1 MSVYL
6 GVNFNNVRKAL
17 WLIYYGE
24 AIAEEDAYKYIL
36 PMKQNFFNPVEDMGD
51 DTYIQYFIDR
61 DERITQDQFGYNTN
75 FLYKMADVSL
85 RFIGKQ
91 AEDWAKATHHFTK
104 RTSVSKIFAGVC
116 NASFME
122 AIGDIYPITVDFFG
136 KNPAI
141 AFDVEIK
148 LQYNEVMKLDWEPL
162 TGVTL
167 APGEII

>member
-1 MSVYL
+1 M
-6 GVNFNNVRKAL
+6 F
-17 WLIYYGE
+17 
-24 AIAEEDAYKYIL
+24 
-36 PMKQNFFNPVEDMGD
+36 Q
-51 DTYIQYFIDR
+51 
-61 DERITQDQFGYNTN
+61 
-75 FLYKMADVSL
+75 
-85 RFIGKQ
+85 RF
-91 AEDWAKATHHFTK
+91 
-104 RTSVSKIFAGVC
+104 FAGVC

>member
-24 AIAEEDAYKYIL
+24 SISEEDAYKYIL
-36 PMKQNFFNPVEDMGD
+36 PMKQNFFNPVEELGD

-61 DERITQDQFGYNTN
+61 DERITQDQYGYNTN

-91 AEDWAKATHHFTK
+91 AEDWAKAT
-104 RTSVSKIFAGVC
+104 
-116 NASFME
+116 
-122 AIGDIYPITVDFFG
+122 
-136 KNPAI
+136 
-141 AFDVEIK
+141 
-148 LQYNEVMKLDWEPL
+148 
-162 TGVTL
+162 
-167 APGEII
+167 